1 MSREGQRDTCRAH
14 GEERGG
20 GWGEGG
26 RRKGE
31 RDEAFVLASVP
42 PRQLL
47 ARPGS
52 DLFPAIPCDQGL
64 QGQHGVTL
72 LHDRGAGPG
81 S

>member
-1 MSREGQRDTCRAH
+1 MSQGGQRDTCRAH
-14 GEERGG
+14 GEEGG
-20 GWGEGG
+20 AGG

-31 RDEAFVLASVP
+31 GDEAFALASIP

-64 QGQHGVTL
+64 QGQQGVTL